1 MEEQLGQ
8 IARYILLGGGIN
20 AAALLGIMGGIIYL
34 VVHFTRF
41 ARHMDANHREMAGM
55 ARDIALMVRRQYA
68 DIDRDLQDIRE
79 MLGGQ

>member
-1 MEEQLGQ
+1 
-8 IARYILLGGGIN
+8 
-20 AAALLGIMGGIIYL
+20 MGGIIYL

-68 DIDRDLQDIRE
+68 DIDRDLQEMKE
-79 MLGGQ
+79 MLGGLGHGKLLKSPTRKRRNP